1 MSEGLEKD
9 SSLGPKGKKQWENAE
24 KFDDPDI
31 DGIVAHLCKVLGR
44 LAADAERE
52 YRS

>member
-1 MSEGLEKD
+1 MNCD
-9 SSLGPKGKKQWENAE
+9 YIPA
-24 KFDDPDI
+24 DI